1 VSAPTRRNQVCGN
14 DFLMRTMFTEMMHG
28 IRFAYPHRQ
37 GTQQVSSLNLTAS
50 LTSWG
55 LGLVTLNSPCMDNC
69 QKRAQPG
76 FSILSPSRSVPPL
89 KRSWCSGTHGWCTS
103 DSHGRDFER
112 TSQPSTRLISYAKT
126 LLPALFWRAQ
136 PHILGRKS
144 RIEKSHSHTCQ
155 MADPTAPVRAGEHE
169 GRESVLLRS

>member
-1 VSAPTRRNQVCGN
+1 
-14 DFLMRTMFTEMMHG
+14 MRTMFTEMMHG